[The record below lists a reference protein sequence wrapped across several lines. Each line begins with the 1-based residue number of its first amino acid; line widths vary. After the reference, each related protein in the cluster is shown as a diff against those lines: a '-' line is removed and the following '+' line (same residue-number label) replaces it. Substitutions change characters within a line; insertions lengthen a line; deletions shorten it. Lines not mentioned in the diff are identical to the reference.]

1 MRVVVSAH
9 APDAIG
15 PYVHGI
21 EAAGLLF
28 VSGQLP
34 IRPDT
39 GQLVVGIED
48 EVRQALHNALAV
60 VVDAGSQPT
69 DVVKATLFLTDLAEF
84 PTDNRIY
91 EEVFG
96 GWKPARSVVGVQALP
111 RGAHVEVE
119 LVAAVYGHDPRL
131 PVRVDA

>member
-1 MRVVVSAH
+1 MRVVVSEH
-9 APDAIG
+9 APGAIG

-21 EAAGLLF
+21 EAYGLLF

-34 IRPDT
+34 IRPET
-39 GQLVVGIED
+39 GEMAVGIES
-48 EVRQALHNALAV
+48 EVRQALANALAIV
-60 VVDAGSQPT
+60 CDAGRKPT

-84 PTDNRIY
+84 PAVNRVY

-111 RGAHVEVE
+111 RGASVEVE
-119 LVAAVYGHDPRL
+119 LVVASPDTDHRL
-131 PVRVDA
+131 PEGAVA